1 MLKGKPHFALVE
13 QSIKIRESTG
23 ERTATLPP
31 PPPPLIDYFLFIN
44 GPEHAINWLMI
55 CPRNKLTDKQSNWY
69 VTNFNSIHATKF
81 VARFN
86 LVDYTIDSF
95 RLCKYNNFDNLWK
108 LYIYIS
114 RVLLITCS
122 LSYVEKCTCLK
133 KMKNEKL
140 IFKQVIN
147 EFHQISICIKNA
159 LKISLI
165 NDKK

>member
-1 MLKGKPHFALVE
+1 MTFYLNTLARMLKGKPHFALVE

-114 RVLLITCS
+114 RVFNYLFVFLHREM
-122 LSYVEKCTCLK
+122 YMFK
-133 KMKNEKL
+133 KNEKRKVN
-140 IFKQVIN
+140 I
-147 EFHQISICIKNA
+147 
-159 LKISLI
+159 
-165 NDKK
+165 

>member
-1 MLKGKPHFALVE
+1 MLEPANPVRAPVNDVLFKHIGPNAKRKTAFRARRTIN
-13 QSIKIRESTG
+13 QNTG
-23 ERTATLPP
+23 IDGRTDGNPLP

-114 RVLLITCS
+114 RVFNYLFVFLRREM
-122 LSYVEKCTCLK
+122 YMFK
-133 KMKNEKL
+133 KNEKRKVN
-140 IFKQVIN
+140 I
-147 EFHQISICIKNA
+147 
-159 LKISLI
+159 
-165 NDKK
+165 

>member
-1 MLKGKPHFALVE
+1 MTFYLNTLARMLKGKPHFALVE

-95 RLCKYNNFDNLWK
+95 RLYKYNNFDNLWK
-108 LYIYIS
+108 LYIYIYIS
-114 RVLLITCS
+114 RVFNYLFVFLHREM
-122 LSYVEKCTCLK
+122 YMFK
-133 KMKNEKL
+133 KNEKRKVN
-140 IFKQVIN
+140 I
-147 EFHQISICIKNA
+147 
-159 LKISLI
+159 
-165 NDKK
+165 

>member
-1 MLKGKPHFALVE
+1 MTFYLNTLARMLKGKPHFALVE

-95 RLCKYNNFDNLWK
+95 RLYKYNNFDNLWK

-114 RVLLITCS
+114 RVFNYLFVFLRREM
-122 LSYVEKCTCLK
+122 YMFK
-133 KMKNEKL
+133 KNEKRKVN
-140 IFKQVIN
+140 I
-147 EFHQISICIKNA
+147 
-159 LKISLI
+159 
-165 NDKK
+165 